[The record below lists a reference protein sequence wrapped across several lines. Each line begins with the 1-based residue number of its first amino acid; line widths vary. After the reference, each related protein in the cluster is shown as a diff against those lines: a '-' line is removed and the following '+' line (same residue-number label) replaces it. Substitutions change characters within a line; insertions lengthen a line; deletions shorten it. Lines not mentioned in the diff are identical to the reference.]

1 MKFWTA
7 QYKYPGPY
15 RLDITVKGQDPFGK
29 LFAPT
34 WGMVDDYLKSGKT
47 DGDKQVYVE
56 KYHAMMLNVINNNTK
71 AWNKLL
77 AMPQVVL
84 VCFCANGDFCHR
96 HLLTHYLIQYGAQYC
111 GEIEDFSKWNE
122 KSNDILEF
130 KGENSWLSNF
140 APCKFTHLDVE
151 YASTEAFYQAWKF
164 TAIDM
169 IEIKVGDELIEV
181 NARDYI
187 CKQPANV
194 TKQLGK
200 LAKVPWNWDIVR
212 LEVMKTALE
221 YKFVHNLHYRSL
233 LKATG
238 NVNLVEG
245 NWWHDNFWGNCNCP
259 KCRESTGKNMLGK
272 LIMDIR
278 SRLD

>member
-34 WGMVDDYLKSGKT
+34 WGMVNDYLKSGKT
-47 DGDKQVYVE
+47 NGDKQVYVE
-56 KYHAMMLNVINNNTK
+56 KYHAMILNVINNNTE

-111 GEIEDFSKWNE
+111 GEIEDFTKWSE

-140 APCKFTHLDVE
+140 APCMFT
-151 YASTEAFYQAWKF
+151 YQGISYPTTEHFYQAWKF
-164 TAIDM
+164 DVD
-169 IEIKVGDELIEV
+169 K
-181 NARDYI
+181 R
-187 CKQPANV
+187 
-194 TKQLGK
+194 
-200 LAKVPWNWDIVR
+200 AKVAAAPTPGKAKQMGSKAKLCWNWDTVR
-212 LEVMKTALE
+212 VEVMKTALE

-238 NVNLVEG
+238 NANLVEG

-259 KCRESTGKNMLGK
+259 KCREITGSNMLGK